1 MLFNSLSFFIFFPI
15 VVLFYFLIPQKCKN
29 IWLLIASYYFYMSW
43 NIKYGLLLLFCTFIT
58 YIASVLLEK
67 NKAKRLFVVALIALF
82 STLFYYKY
90 FTFLV
95 STIQKL
101 MGKLGIAMVTP
112 QFDIVLP
119 VGISFF
125 TFQAAGYLIDVYRGE
140 IKAEH
145 NFLKYAL
152 FVSFFPQLVA
162 GPIER
167 SKNLLGQLDRTY
179 SFDFERIRDGLFL
192 MLWGFFLKLVIAD
205 RAAIFVNEI
214 YAVDSNAGGGL
225 ILVATILFAFQIYG
239 DFGGYSYI
247 AVGAAKIIGISLMDN
262 FQSPYLAL
270 STKDFW
276 NRWHISLNSWF
287 RDYLYIPLGG
297 NRKGKLRKNI
307 NILIVFLISGLWH
320 GASWNF
326 VFWGGLN
333 GIYQI
338 VSSYCTKWLKKIG
351 KKLQLKEESFSH
363 KLIQVITTFL
373 LVDFA
378 WLFFRANGLMDG
390 FQKVCC
396 IFMDFRLRDFSK
408 ISFYSH
414 GLNEANFRVLSES
427 IILLLLVDFAKTKGV
442 SIREYI
448 YKQEMWFRILVF
460 TGSVLI
466 ISILGV
472 WGNLYDAQNFIY
484 FQF

>member
-1 MLFNSLSFFIFFPI
+1 M
-15 VVLFYFLIPQKCKN
+15 
-29 IWLLIASYYFYMSW
+29 
-43 NIKYGLLLLFCTFIT
+43 KYGLLLLFCTFVT

-67 NKAKRLFVVALIALF
+67 NRTRRIFVIALVALF
-82 STLFYYKY
+82 SALIYYKY
-90 FTFLV
+90 FIFLV

-101 MGKLGIAMVTP
+101 MGKLGVVMVIP
-112 QFDIVLP
+112 QFDIILP

-167 SKNLLGQLDRTY
+167 SKNLLTQLDETY
-179 SFDFERIRDGLFL
+179 PFDFDRVRDGLFL

-205 RAAIFVNEI
+205 RAAIFVNTI
-214 YAVDSNAGGGL
+214 YGMDSNAGGGL

-247 AVGAAKIIGISLMDN
+247 AIGAAKIIGISLMDN

-297 NRKGKLRKNI
+297 NRKGKFRKNI

-338 VSSYCTKWLKKIG
+338 VSSYSAKWFDKIKMILHVKG
-351 KKLQLKEESFSH
+351 NSFSH
-363 KLIQVITTFL
+363 KLLQVISTFL

-390 FQKVCC
+390 FQKVYR
-396 IFMDFRLRDFSK
+396 IFMDFRLKEFSK
-408 ISFYSH
+408 AVFYSY
-414 GLNEANFRVLSES
+414 GLNEANFRVLIEA
-427 IILLLLVDFAKTKGV
+427 ILLLLLVDYAKIKGV
-442 SIREYI
+442 RVREFI

-460 TGSVLI
+460 TGSIVLI
-466 ISILGV
+466 ALLGI
-472 WGNLYDAQNFIY
+472 WGGMYNAQNFIY